1 MVGEPEKSVAV
12 ALAGAVAVLTKTIFS
27 NNAQWPEIF
36 NVLLQ
41 LSQDPNEK
49 MRALNYELLGQVTA
63 ASQLCLLFLIKMCSD
78 TDSMYILS
86 TLTFRV
92 VAYFNTMTTYV
103 SMYASIRLDASMFA
117 CMHEVCYRL

>member
-1 MVGEPEKSVAV
+1 MFKKVDSNYQSTIKTELLQLMVGEPEKSVAV

-63 ASQLCLLFLIKMCSD
+63 ASQL
-78 TDSMYILS
+78 
-86 TLTFRV
+86 
-92 VAYFNTMTTYV
+92 
-103 SMYASIRLDASMFA
+103 
-117 CMHEVCYRL
+117 